1 MAAKGC
7 TSPDQEADNRE
18 QRATYGE
25 SDSGPPR
32 RKRRERAAAT
42 PKSDTPTAKSSSG
55 GRI

>member
-18 QRATYGE
+18 QRATHGE